1 MFYDL
6 QYIIWV
12 LLPSIVISGFFS
24 IRVKAAFKKYSR
36 VGSMNG
42 YTGAQAA
49 RKLLDRAGLHHV
61 DVVQT
66 GGFLSDHYNPMSK
79 QLALS
84 QNVFQGSSVASIGIA
99 AHEAGHAIQDAEN
112 YGPLRMRSSLVP
124 LCTVGNKLG
133 YLVMVIG
140 IIMLYAS
147 GGVGIGKY
155 VVFTGCGLFSL
166 VLLFQL
172 VTLPVEFDATRRAK
186 EIVVDAGI
194 IYPEERVGMDK
205 VLNAA
210 AMTYVAAMVTTLL
223 TLAYYITRA
232 LAASRD

>member
-1 MFYDL
+1 MFDL

-12 LLPSIVISGFFS
+12 LLPSLLISSFFS
-24 IRVKAAFKKYSR
+24 IRVKAAFNKYSR

-79 QLALS
+79 QLVLS
-84 QNVFQGSSVASIGIA
+84 PDVFQGSSVASIGIA

-124 LCTVGNKLG
+124 LCSIGNTLG
-133 YLVMVIG
+133 YIVMVIG
-140 IIMLYAS
+140 LFMLYAS
-147 GGVGIGKY
+147 GGLGIGKY

-232 LAASRD
+232 IVVSRD